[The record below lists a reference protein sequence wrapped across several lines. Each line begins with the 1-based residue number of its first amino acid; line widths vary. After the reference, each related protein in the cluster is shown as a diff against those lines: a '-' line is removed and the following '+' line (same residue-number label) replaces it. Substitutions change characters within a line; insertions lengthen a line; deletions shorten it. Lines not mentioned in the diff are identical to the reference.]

1 MIRRFIGKLIPE
13 PRNDENAVRKF
24 GLLRASDLFHELSE
38 EQMGDVERM
47 TVMTTC
53 ERGRLVYTPGET
65 AEALFLLKKGKV
77 RIYRITPEG
86 KKLVTAV
93 IAPGTLF
100 GHMEFTGT
108 TLLESY
114 AEAQEDSI
122 LCVMS
127 RHDIEELVM
136 RYPSIGLRLMGHLSQ
151 RMKELEERL
160 EEGLLRDMPARVAAA
175 LLRLAESQETNEIK
189 TTHQELADS
198 LGTYRETVTNTLGQ
212 LQSEGAVSLERG
224 RVAIRD
230 TEALREIVAAERPER
245 D

>member
-1 MIRRFIGKLIPE
+1 MIRRFIGNLTPE
-13 PRNDENAVRKF
+13 PRNDENAVRKL

-47 TVMTTC
+47 TVMTSC

-65 AEALFLLKKGKV
+65 GEALFLLKKGKV
-77 RIYRITPEG
+77 HIYRITPEG

-100 GHMEFTGT
+100 GQMEFTGT
-108 TLLESY
+108 TLSESY

-127 RHDIEELVM
+127 RHDIEELVL
-136 RYPSIGLRLMGHLSQ
+136 RYPSIGLRLMGHLSR

-212 LQSEGAVSLERG
+212 FQSKCVVSLERG
-224 RVAIRD
+224 RVVIKD
-230 TEALREIVAAERPER
+230 KEALREIVAAERPQR

>member
-1 MIRRFIGKLIPE
+1 MIRRLIGKLTPE
-13 PRNDENAVRKF
+13 PRDDENAVRKF
-24 GLLRASDLFHELSE
+24 GLLRASDLFHELNE

-47 TVMTTC
+47 TVMTSC

-65 AEALFLLKKGKV
+65 AEALFLLKQGKV
-77 RIYRITPEG
+77 RIYRLTPEG

-108 TLLESY
+108 TLSESY

-122 LCVMS
+122 ICVMS
-127 RHDIEELVM
+127 RHDIEELVL
-136 RYPSIGLRLMGHLSQ
+136 RYPSIGLRLMGHLSR

-160 EEGLLRDMPARVAAA
+160 EEGLLRDMSARVAAA
-175 LLRLAESQETNEIK
+175 LLRLAESQETDEIK

-198 LGTYRETVTNTLGQ
+198 LGTYRETVTNTLGHF
-212 LQSEGAVSLERG
+212 QSEGAVSLERG
-224 RVAIRD
+224 RVVIRD
-230 TEALREIVAAERPER
+230 TEALREIVAAERSQR

>member
-1 MIRRFIGKLIPE
+1 
-13 PRNDENAVRKF
+13 
-24 GLLRASDLFHELSE
+24 
-38 EQMGDVERM
+38 
-47 TVMTTC
+47 
-53 ERGRLVYTPGET
+53 
-65 AEALFLLKKGKV
+65 
-77 RIYRITPEG
+77 
-86 KKLVTAV
+86 
-93 IAPGTLF
+93 
-100 GHMEFTGT
+100 MEFTGT
-108 TLLESY
+108 TLSDSY

-136 RYPSIGLRLMGHLSQ
+136 RYPSIGLRLMGHLSK

-160 EEGLLRDMPARVAAA
+160 EEGLLRDMTARVAAA
-175 LLRLAESQETNEIK
+175 LLRLAESQDTSEIR

-224 RVAIRD
+224 RVVIED

>member
-1 MIRRFIGKLIPE
+1 MIRRFIGKLTPQ

-38 EQMGDVERM
+38 EEMGDVERM
-47 TVMTTC
+47 TVMTSC

-65 AEALFLLKKGKV
+65 AEALFLLK
-77 RIYRITPEG
+77 
-86 KKLVTAV
+86 
-93 IAPGTLF
+93 
-100 GHMEFTGT
+100 HS
-108 TLLESY
+108 ESY

-127 RHDIEELVM
+127 RHDIEELVT
-136 RYPSIGLRLMGHLSQ
+136 RYPSIGLRLMGHLSK

-160 EEGLLRDMPARVAAA
+160 EEGLLRGMSARVAAA

-198 LGTYRETVTNTLGQ
+198 LGTYRETVTNTLGEF
-212 LQSEGAVSLERG
+212 QSAGAVSLERG
-224 RVAIRD
+224 RVVISDAK
-230 TEALREIVAAERPER
+230 ALREIVASERPER
-245 D
+245 A

>member
-1 MIRRFIGKLIPE
+1 MIKRFFGKLTAE
-13 PRNDENAVRKF
+13 PRDDENAVRKF
-24 GLLRASDLFHELSE
+24 GMLRASDLFQELSE

-47 TVMTTC
+47 TVMTSC

-65 AEALFLLKKGKV
+65 GEALFLLKQGKV
-77 RIYRITPEG
+77 AIFRITPEG
-86 KKLVTAV
+86 KKLVTAM

-100 GHMEFTGT
+100 GHMGFTGT
-108 TLLESY
+108 TLSESY

-127 RHDIEELVM
+127 RHDIEELVL
-136 RYPSIGLRLMGHLSQ
+136 RYPSIGIRLMGHLSQ

-160 EEGLLRDMPARVAAA
+160 EEGLLRDMPARVASP
-175 LLRLAESQETNEIK
+175 LLRLAESQETDEVK

-198 LGTYRETVTNTLGQ
+198 LGTYRETVTNTLGEF
-212 LQSEGAVSLERG
+212 QSAGAVLLERG
-224 RVAIRD
+224 RVVITDSA
-230 TEALREIVAAERPER
+230 ALREIVAAERPER